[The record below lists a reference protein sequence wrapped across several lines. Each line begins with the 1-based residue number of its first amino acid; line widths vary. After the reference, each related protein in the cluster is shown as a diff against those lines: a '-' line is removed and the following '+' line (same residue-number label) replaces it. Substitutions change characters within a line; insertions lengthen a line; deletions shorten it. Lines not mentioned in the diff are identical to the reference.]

1 MIFTKTLQ
9 KVLNNKK
16 VIGLKK
22 DQLVGKIITNFV
34 GLRTKTYSFVIDAS
48 SEDKK
53 QQTQKSVP

>member
-1 MIFTKTLQ
+1 MIFTKILQ

-22 DQLVGKIITNFV
+22 DKLVGKIITNFV
-34 GLRTKTYSFVIDAS
+34 GLRTKIFVMDSS